1 MDGMVNEFYEPVE
14 CSALEPDEKEQMVTR
29 MLLNRFWQRR

>member
-14 CSALEPDEKEQMVTR
+14 CSALEPDGKEQVVF
-29 MLLNRFWQRR
+29 NEH